1 MPDKIKDFGWYG
13 AGWTVYKGDVKDPNF
28 FPPLGDMEAQR
39 EWLGGFAAAWVEYP
53 DEAAMKSILH
63 GDGMGG
69 APVRSALAKTLEGK
83 TELLR
88 QLLAHSNGNQTRH

>member
-1 MPDKIKDFGWYG
+1 MSDKDFGWFG
-13 AGWTVYKGDVKDPNF
+13 AGWAVYKGTKDQDF

-39 EWLGGFAAAWVEYP
+39 EWLGGFGAAWVEYP
-53 DEAAMKSILH
+53 DEVAMKSILH

-69 APVRSALAKTLEGK
+69 ESVRAALIKALEGKGK

-88 QLLAHSNGNQTRH
+88 QLMTHSNGNQTRH

>member
-1 MPDKIKDFGWYG
+1 MSDKDFGWFG
-13 AGWTVYKGDVKDPNF
+13 AGWAVYKGDVKDIDF
-28 FPPLGDMEAQR
+28 FPPLGDIQAQR
-39 EWLGGFAAAWVEYP
+39 EWLGGFGAAWAEYP
-53 DEAAMKSILH
+53 DEVAMKSILD

-69 APVRSALAKTLEGK
+69 ESVRATLAKTLEGK